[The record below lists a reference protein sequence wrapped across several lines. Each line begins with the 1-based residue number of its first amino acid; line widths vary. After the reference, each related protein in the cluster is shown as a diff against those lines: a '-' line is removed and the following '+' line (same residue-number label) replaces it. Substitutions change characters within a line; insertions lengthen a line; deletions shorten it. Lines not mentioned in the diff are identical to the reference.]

1 MAYAEA
7 PPPAA
12 LADRVACVWWRTPD
26 ATAAGD
32 SGTSSVDD
40 AEAPPAGPAIG
51 VAAAGGGDAHLV
63 LPDGC
68 VDLVW
73 HAGRLVVAGPDTGP
87 VAAVPSSAT
96 TVGVRLRPGVAGV
109 LGESAAA
116 LRDERVSADALWGH
130 PGAELADRVADAG
143 DDQARLALLTGHV
156 ARRSSAA
163 PPPDAAV
170 AAAVAALSA
179 PRATVARAAQAA
191 GLSDRQL
198 RRRFLDHVGYGPKT
212 LDRVLRL
219 QRFLTLAIATTDDL
233 ASLAAAAGYADQAH
247 LGREA
252 RALAAATPRELVAAR
267 RPPS

>member
-12 LADRVACVWWRTPD
+12 LAGRVACVWWRTPD
-26 ATAAGD
+26 D
-32 SGTSSVDD
+32 
-40 AEAPPAGPAIG
+40 
-51 VAAAGGGDAHLV
+51 AAASGGDGRTHLV
-63 LPDGC
+63 IPDGC
-68 VDLVW
+68 VDLLW
-73 HAGRLVVAGPDTGP
+73 HAGRLVIAGPDTAP
-87 VAAVPSSAT
+87 VAAAPSSAR
-96 TVGVRLRPGVAGV
+96 TVGVRLRPGAAGV

-116 LRDERVSADALWGH
+116 LRDERVSADALWGRS
-130 PGAELADRVADAG
+130 GAELARRVADAA
-143 DDQARLALLTGHV
+143 DDRGRLALLTGLV
-156 ARRSSAA
+156 GRRSLAS

-179 PRATVARAAQAA
+179 PRATVSGAARAA

-252 RALAAATPRELVAAR
+252 RVLADATPRELVAAR
-267 RPPS
+267 RAST

>member
-1 MAYAEA
+1 VGYHEA

-12 LADRVACVWWRTPD
+12 LADRVACLWWRAPD
-26 ATAAGD
+26 A
-32 SGTSSVDD
+32 
-40 AEAPPAGPAIG
+40 APAS
-51 VAAAGGGDAHLV
+51 GGGEGRAHLV

-87 VAAVPSSAT
+87 VVAVPSSAT
-96 TVGVRLRPGVAGV
+96 TVGVRLRPGAAGV

-116 LRDERVSADALWGH
+116 LRDERVTADALWGRS
-130 PGAELADRVADAG
+130 GAELADRVADAADG
-143 DDQARLALLTGHV
+143 RARMALLT
-156 ARRSSAA
+156 ALLTRRSAA
-163 PPPDAAV
+163 TPPPDVAVTAAV
-170 AAAVAALSA
+170 AVLSA
-179 PRATVARAAQAA
+179 PRATVGDAARAA

-219 QRFLTLAIATTDDL
+219 QRFLSLAIATTDDL

-252 RALAAATPRELVAAR
+252 RALAGTTPRDLVAAR
-267 RPPS
+267 RSL